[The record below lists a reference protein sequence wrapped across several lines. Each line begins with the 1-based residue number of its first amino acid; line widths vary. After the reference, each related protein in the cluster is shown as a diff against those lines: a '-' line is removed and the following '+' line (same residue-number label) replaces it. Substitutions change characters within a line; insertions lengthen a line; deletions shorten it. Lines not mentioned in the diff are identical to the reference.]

1 MSKVVPYSRCVFLSI
16 SLTIITVY
24 GGFNFAVNMTPI
36 NYLGDPTRTSITGQ
50 FDPRGDDGQ
59 GSPIGGL
66 VFSNAFASGNG
77 SLYQAVEW
85 DR

>member
-1 MSKVVPYSRCVFLSI
+1 
-16 SLTIITVY
+16 
-24 GGFNFAVNMTPI
+24 MTPI
-36 NYLGDPTRTSITGQ
+36 NYLGNWLLVAQ
-50 FDPRGDDGQ
+50 FDPRGDDGR

-77 SLYQAVEW
+77 SLNQYIQAGEW